1 MADGVSGL
9 LGLAVW
15 SPVVEE
21 PSADKGH
28 AQTHLHSMVVLIAVA
43 HQ

>member
-9 LGLAVW
+9 PGLAVW

-21 PSADKGH
+21 PSADREH